1 MKLKALKEEVAQ
13 FQILLERI
21 EQSQPIS
28 QLEVDLVLQK
38 IRGFYELALAKE
50 EEAPALT
57 SKPKIEKEEAP
68 KSPKKET
75 PKKTGPKI
83 FLNEVPELPK
93 EKEEILA
100 PVEPPLVEEKVQEED
115 KQPALEEEKLEPVRH
130 RATEEA
136 KEEEAQLPEEILPEL
151 ELPSEKEEEKKV
163 EEPATPVVETPKE
176 EEQPPVPIV
185 EKEAPKEE
193 ELPVVEAPK
202 EEPAAAN
209 KEEYEALFV
218 FKQATDLMSRLQQ
231 KPISDLKGSI
241 GVGQR
246 FRYIGEL
253 FAGDAS
259 RFDEA
264 IDYFNRKADD
274 FNQAREYLENKL
286 IPEGDWMKK
295 EKQDLAK
302 DFIKWIRRRFL

>member
-1 MKLKALKEEVAQ
+1 MKLKALKEEIAQ

-38 IRGFYELALAKE
+38 IRGFYELALAQE

-57 SKPKIEKEEAP
+57 TEPKIEKEEGP
-68 KSPKKET
+68 KSPQKEA

-83 FLNEVPELPK
+83 FFNAAPELPK
-93 EKEEILA
+93 AKEEIPA

-130 RATEEA
+130 RATEET

-151 ELPSEKEEEKKV
+151 ELPSEKEEEKV
-163 EEPATPVVETPKE
+163 EEPATPVVEMPKE